1 MNRLGVLVTAAAT
14 CLFFKGGAA
23 EETCWEQESSTDTC
37 TEGCWFDDGWIYDT
51 CETCSS
57 GSDDPNNECDVGQQS
72 GYSPNCYVMDSSSV
86 GCCSGF
92 RESGISI
99 NGVVHCI
106 RNGMDDQLNGGTRD
120 GLYCGSQSSF
130 TNVCNMPSAP
140 ASSSSSPSEETCWE
154 QESGTG
160 TCPEGCW
167 LDYGWT
173 YDTCETC
180 SSGSDDPNN
189 ECDVG
194 QQSGFSP
201 NCYIMDYHGNESHAW
216 TFDSSPVGCCS
227 GFRES
232 GVLLYDEYSDGFVHC
247 IRKGMDDQIGN
258 GGTRDGLKCGS
269 QSSFANVCNMPEED
283 KCMGET
289 KKVACRKISG
299 CLWEQG
305 VCQMAASEP
314 ADVCMAETK
323 AGKCRKTSG
332 CLWKNGECVM
342 VADEQTD
349 VCVAETK
356 ARKCRKISG
365 CLWKNGECLMVAD
378 EQTDLCMAET
388 KKGKCRKISGCF
400 WEQGECHIAASEPV
414 NVCMSETKAGKCRKI
429 SGCSWKKGQ
438 CFMDDDEE

>member
-1 MNRLGVLVTAAAT
+1 MNKLGVLVTAAAT
-14 CLFFKGGAA
+14 CLFFQGGAA
-23 EETCWEQESSTDTC
+23 NTCWEEESSTDTC
-37 TEGCWFDDGWIYDT
+37 TEGCWFDDGWTYDT

-57 GSDDPNNECDVGQQS
+57 GSDDPNNECDIGQQS

-92 RESGISI
+92 RESGVSI
-99 NGVVHCI
+99 NGVVQCI

-130 TNVCNMPSAP
+130 TNVCNTPSAP

-154 QESGTG
+154 QESSTD

-167 LDYGWT
+167 FDDGWT

-201 NCYIMDYHGNESHAW
+201 NCYIMD
-216 TFDSSPVGCCS
+216 SSSVGCCS

-232 GVLLYDEYSDGFVHC
+232 GVSINGVVHC
-247 IRKGMDDQIGN
+247 IRKGMDDQLN
-258 GGTRDGLKCGS
+258 GGTRNGLYCGS
-269 QSSFANVCNMPEED
+269 QSSFTNVCNMPS
-283 KCMGET
+283 
-289 KKVACRKISG
+289 A
-299 CLWEQG
+299 
-305 VCQMAASEP
+305 P

-365 CLWKNGECLMVAD
+365 CLWKKGECLMVAD